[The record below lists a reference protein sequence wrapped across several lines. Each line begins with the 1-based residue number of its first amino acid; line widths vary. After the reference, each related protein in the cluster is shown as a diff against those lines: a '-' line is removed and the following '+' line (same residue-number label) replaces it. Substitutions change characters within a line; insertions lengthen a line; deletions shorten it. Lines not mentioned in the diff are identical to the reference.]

1 MSALKLKLNEGKA
14 LVETYEGR
22 ESIIWYDKVVPTT
35 QYSSYGTLKKHIY
48 TSLGAS
54 QSNGSVYS
62 IYVYGDDKEVL
73 ESSIEWLYSSAGWG
87 PHTKSDELQGK
98 GTDND

>member
-14 LVETYEGR
+14 LVEAYEDK
-22 ESIIWYDKVVPTT
+22 ENIIWYDKVMNTT
-35 QYSSYGTLKKHIY
+35 QSSSYGKKRNYIY

-54 QSNGSVYS
+54 QNNGSVYS

-87 PHTKSDELQGK
+87 HHYKSDTLQGK
-98 GTDND
+98 DKDND